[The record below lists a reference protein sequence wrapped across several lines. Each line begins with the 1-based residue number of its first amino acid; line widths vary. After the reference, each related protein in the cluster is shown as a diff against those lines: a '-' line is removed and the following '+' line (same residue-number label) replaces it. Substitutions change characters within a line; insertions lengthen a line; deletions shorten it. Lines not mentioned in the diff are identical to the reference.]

1 MKQMGKWLVTAVLA
15 LLMMIPAVLAEETA
29 SFMTLTVPTTAQE
42 IDLGQNVVTDYDAL
56 CRFLD
61 ELPDVRKVDMFATKI
76 SRKDIEML
84 AARYP
89 QVKFGW
95 TMRVGD
101 HLVRTDATA
110 FSTLHNNQSAT
121 HTSADFSVL
130 KYCTEMLALDIGHNQ
145 ATDISFL
152 AEMPQLRVLII
163 ACNKVEDISPLAN
176 LTNLEYLEV
185 FKNKI
190 RDISPLSGLTN
201 LIDLNICF
209 NYVKDWTPLENLTQL
224 ERLWVYNSNN
234 YMENDPIPKEVVRS
248 LKEHLPNTYVD
259 SKSYSTS
266 GGWREHDRYQI
277 VYKMFKSGEYIPFA
291 QSPAT
296 LAPGETPAPTGVP
309 TPTPVPTATP
319 EPTATPAPT
328 VRYANMT
335 FDRDAEAIDL
345 GKTVVSDFK

>member
-29 SFMTLTVPTTAQE
+29 SFMTMTVPTTAQE

-56 CRFLD
+56 CLFLD
-61 ELPDVRKVDMFATKI
+61 ELPDVHKVDMFATKI

-121 HTSADFSVL
+121 HTSAELSVL

-335 FDRDAEAIDL
+335 FDRDAEEIL
-345 GKTVVSDFK
+345 SLIHI

>member
-1 MKQMGKWLVTAVLA
+1 MKQIGKWLVTAVLA

-121 HTSADFSVL
+121 HTSAELSVL

-190 RDISPLSGLTN
+190 RDI
-201 LIDLNICF
+201 
-209 NYVKDWTPLENLTQL
+209 
-224 ERLWVYNSNN
+224 
-234 YMENDPIPKEVVRS
+234 
-248 LKEHLPNTYVD
+248 LP
-259 SKSYSTS
+259 
-266 GGWREHDRYQI
+266 
-277 VYKMFKSGEYIPFA
+277 F
-291 QSPAT
+291 
-296 LAPGETPAPTGVP
+296 PG
-309 TPTPVPTATP
+309 
-319 EPTATPAPT
+319 
-328 VRYANMT
+328 
-335 FDRDAEAIDL
+335 
-345 GKTVVSDFK
+345 

>member
-101 HLVRTDATA
+101 HLVRTDVTA

-121 HTSADFSVL
+121 HTSA
-130 KYCTEMLALDIGHNQ
+130 
-145 ATDISFL
+145 
-152 AEMPQLRVLII
+152 
-163 ACNKVEDISPLAN
+163 
-176 LTNLEYLEV
+176 
-185 FKNKI
+185 
-190 RDISPLSGLTN
+190 
-201 LIDLNICF
+201 
-209 NYVKDWTPLENLTQL
+209 
-224 ERLWVYNSNN
+224 
-234 YMENDPIPKEVVRS
+234 
-248 LKEHLPNTYVD
+248 
-259 SKSYSTS
+259 
-266 GGWREHDRYQI
+266 
-277 VYKMFKSGEYIPFA
+277 
-291 QSPAT
+291 
-296 LAPGETPAPTGVP
+296 
-309 TPTPVPTATP
+309 
-319 EPTATPAPT
+319 
-328 VRYANMT
+328 
-335 FDRDAEAIDL
+335 
-345 GKTVVSDFK
+345 

>member
-84 AARYP
+84 ATRYP

-121 HTSADFSVL
+121 HTSAEAFR
-130 KYCTEMLALDIGHNQ
+130 C
-145 ATDISFL
+145 
-152 AEMPQLRVLII
+152 
-163 ACNKVEDISPLAN
+163 
-176 LTNLEYLEV
+176 
-185 FKNKI
+185 
-190 RDISPLSGLTN
+190 
-201 LIDLNICF
+201 
-209 NYVKDWTPLENLTQL
+209 
-224 ERLWVYNSNN
+224 SNTA
-234 YMENDPIPKEVVRS
+234 RRCS
-248 LKEHLPNTYVD
+248 R
-259 SKSYSTS
+259 STS
-266 GGWREHDRYQI
+266 DIIRR
-277 VYKMFKSGEYIPFA
+277 
-291 QSPAT
+291 
-296 LAPGETPAPTGVP
+296 
-309 TPTPVPTATP
+309 
-319 EPTATPAPT
+319 
-328 VRYANMT
+328 RT
-335 FDRDAEAIDL
+335 FPSSR
-345 GKTVVSDFK
+345 KCPNCVC